1 MKDCVIITGGTR
13 GIGLTTALKYAN
25 DKVHMILTYKSNLK
39 ASSNAKNIIKKH
51 FSNFSIIKC
60 NPSNKND
67 LNKFSKFIKKNKFNV
82 KTLINN
88 Q

>member
-39 ASSNAKNIIKKH
+39 ASSNAKNIIKKA
-51 FSNFSIIKC
+51 FF
-60 NPSNKND
+60 
-67 LNKFSKFIKKNKFNV
+67 
-82 KTLINN
+82 
-88 Q
+88 